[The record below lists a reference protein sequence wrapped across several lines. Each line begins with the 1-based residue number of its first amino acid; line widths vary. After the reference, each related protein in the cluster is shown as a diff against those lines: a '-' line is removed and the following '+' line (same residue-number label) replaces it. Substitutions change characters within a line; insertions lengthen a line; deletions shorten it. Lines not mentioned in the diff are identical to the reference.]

1 MPVSVKFKSKIF
13 LPTPRYVARHKV
25 DSALCHIMGSHH
37 SPLCR
42 IAQSFYSM
50 PCHIARSCDF
60 KLCSKA
66 WSKHLFVNFSANSQP
81 CAKIFKT
88 VDQWPK
94 WYWFMKKT
102 QGQKSRETV
111 PFTSPPPQF
120 SILPVAE
127 LGMKRTINFKAIAL
141 SHFFLVTLY
150 SYRFSCQ
157 NCSIL

>member
-111 PFTSPPPQF
+111 PFTSPPPPVFHTPSCRAGNEAHYQF
-120 SILPVAE
+120 Q
-127 LGMKRTINFKAIAL
+127 
-141 SHFFLVTLY
+141 
-150 SYRFSCQ
+150 SYRFKPFFFSNALQ
-157 NCSIL
+157 LSLFLSKL